1 MNPQFGS
8 NIRRVLFDNIDNNK
22 LEEVKSIIKSDIK
35 KFFPR
40 VKPLLTQVT
49 ADPDNNTVS
58 LLVRYSIIDTNI
70 EDELLINIEI

>member
-1 MNPQFGS
+1 
-8 NIRRVLFDNIDNNK
+8 VLFDNIDNNK

-40 VKPLLTQVT
+40 VKPFLTQVT